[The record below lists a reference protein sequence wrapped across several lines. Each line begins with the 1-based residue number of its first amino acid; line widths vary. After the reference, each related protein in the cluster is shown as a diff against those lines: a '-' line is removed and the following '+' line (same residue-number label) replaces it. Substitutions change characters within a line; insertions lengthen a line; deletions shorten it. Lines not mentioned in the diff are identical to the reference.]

1 MWGSLLSLNNHRHPE
16 TTRTNSPRE
25 TPSET
30 RGKGDVQTEY
40 TIMPVQEACLRT
52 RLLATR
58 RAPALLTWVP
68 ARSFSVP
75 SIPSKADR
83 REARP
88 GQSRRAGGEARFER
102 QDRSVALFRDVVG
115 AGRGTGRE
123 RGGSPSERIAESMFR
138 LRSGLVGLQGAWRAL
153 NDEILPSVAEGE
165 DIAPA
170 LRGLLEIIMGIKRLS
185 IADGEEPSATELARL
200 YVDAGRANSVM
211 PLVRMMTAL
220 LEHLAREGPHE
231 SEAVVQDVVGLWT
244 VILRPKASD
253 PEGMKL
259 PSLRSSKMQKLLRG
273 REPFS
278 AAVKAIMPPTRAS
291 QLNGVPAVLLT
302 TYVMMEQPR
311 LLQGD
316 LLTEE
321 PSLRS
326 SGAIAAI
333 EPLLAFTEQ
342 LIGAVWGS
350 PDQALREFK
359 DQSPALQSYVKS
371 RLDVLKPRTSPKL
384 DVDQF
389 HRALSRGFKAR
400 DPEQIRRTWDSLSR
414 QVEATAPRFADNPAL
429 RDRYA
434 DLLNFCVCIWCALG
448 HEDVDV
454 VLGFMGEH
462 GFGYTLRTY
471 TSMMEGWKQARRPR
485 NIELLWDRLVA
496 DGVPLDPVIWSARI
510 SALMTCGLEKPAVR
524 ALFELGHLWDEAVKR
539 SEEEGGTKGNAVK
552 PVIGPVNAAL
562 TGVLR
567 SKGVAAAPTILN
579 WAAKYNIDPDIAT
592 YNMLLR
598 AMFREGR
605 GTEADALLG
614 GMKARGVAADAATFT
629 IIVEEVLGA
638 AAGQTEEAQLAAV
651 RGIFSAIEGSR
662 QKAQVATYA
671 KMIHELL
678 GGRDAEEERGG
689 ASSAA
694 VREVLAHMRDSG
706 AEPTPHIFT
715 IVADHHLSRGEVNAV
730 RDMISSWRLEGSD
743 RVDGVFWEVV
753 IKGLARAGLAA
764 EAKAVFFGL
773 RRETRVALGVLD
785 QLLVGL
791 VGEGDREGARGI
803 VAAVRER
810 MGGAWGVGGEGERG
824 ERYMK
829 HHFWHVVAEYELDVE

>member
-1 MWGSLLSLNNHRHPE
+1 M
-16 TTRTNSPRE
+16 
-25 TPSET
+25 
-30 RGKGDVQTEY
+30 
-40 TIMPVQEACLRT
+40 
-52 RLLATR
+52 
-58 RAPALLTWVP
+58 
-68 ARSFSVP
+68 P

-88 GQSRRAGGEARFER
+88 GLSRRGGGEAKFER

-115 AGRGTGRE
+115 AGKGSGRGRE
-123 RGGSPSERIAESMFR
+123 RGGSPAERIAETMFR
-138 LRSGLVGLQGAWRAL
+138 LRSGLVGLQGAWRTL
-153 NDEILPSVAEGE
+153 NDEILPSVGEGE

-170 LRGLLEIIMGIKRLS
+170 LRGLLEIIMGIKRMS

-200 YVDAGRANSVM
+200 YVEAGRANSVM

-253 PEGMKL
+253 PDGMKL
-259 PSLRSSKMQKLLRG
+259 PSLQSSKMQKILRG

-278 AAVKAIMPPTRAS
+278 AAVKAAMPPMRAG

-302 TYVMMEQPR
+302 TYVMMEQPH
-311 LLQGD
+311 LQQGD

-326 SGAIAAI
+326 SGAVAAI

-350 PDQALREFK
+350 ADQALREFK

-371 RLDVLKPRTSPKL
+371 RLDVLKPRTSAKL

-414 QVEATAPRFADNPAL
+414 QVEASAPRLADNPAL

-448 HEDVDV
+448 QEDVDV
-454 VLGFMGEH
+454 VLGFMGDN
-462 GFGYTLRTY
+462 GFGYTLKTY

-524 ALFELGHLWDEAVKR
+524 ALFELGHLWDEAIKR
-539 SEEEGGTKGNAVK
+539 SEEGGEKGNAVK

-562 TGVLR
+562 SGVLR

-605 GTEADALLG
+605 GTEADALLVD
-614 GMKARGVAADAATFT
+614 MKARGLAADAATFT

-678 GGRDAEEERGG
+678 GGREAREEG
-689 ASSAA
+689 AGPSSAA

-715 IVADHHLSRGEVNAV
+715 IVADHHLSRGEVGAV

-791 VGEGDREGARGI
+791 LGEGDVEGARGV

-810 MGGAWGVGGEGERG
+810 MVAAWGEGGEGERG

-829 HHFWHVVAEYELDVE
+829 HHFWHVVEEYGLDVEYAG

>member
-1 MWGSLLSLNNHRHPE
+1 
-16 TTRTNSPRE
+16 
-25 TPSET
+25 
-30 RGKGDVQTEY
+30 
-40 TIMPVQEACLRT
+40 MPVQEACLRT

-58 RAPALLTWVP
+58 RAPALLTRVP
-68 ARSFSVP
+68 TRSISVP
-75 SIPSKADR
+75 SIPSRVDR
-83 REARP
+83 RSEARSALP
-88 GQSRRAGGEARFER
+88 RRGGGEAKFER
-102 QDRSVALFRDVVG
+102 QGRSVALFRDVVG
-115 AGRGTGRE
+115 AGKGRE
-123 RGGSPSERIAESMFR
+123 RGGSAAERIAETMFR
-138 LRSGLVGLQGAWRAL
+138 LRSGLIGLQGAWRTL
-153 NDEILPSVAEGE
+153 KDEILPSVKEGE
-165 DIAPA
+165 DVAPA
-170 LRGLLEIIMGIKRLS
+170 VRGLLEVIMGIKRLS

-200 YVDAGRANSVM
+200 YVDAGRANTPQ

-220 LEHLAREGPHE
+220 LEHLAREGPE
-231 SEAVVQDVVGLWT
+231 NNEAVVQDVVGLWT
-244 VILRPKASD
+244 LVVGGPKALD
-253 PEGMKL
+253 CPDMTL
-259 PSLRSSKMQKLLRG
+259 PSLRSNKIQKLLRS
-273 REPFS
+273 REPFP
-278 AAVKAIMPPTRAS
+278 AVIRNIIPPVRPS
-291 QLNGVPAVLLT
+291 QLTGVSAVLLT

-311 LLQGD
+311 LRTGD
-316 LLTEE
+316 LVTEE

-326 SGAIAAI
+326 TGVTAPI

-342 LIGAVWGS
+342 LIGAVWVS
-350 PDQALREFK
+350 PEQALREFK
-359 DQSPALQSYVKS
+359 DQSPALHSYVAS
-371 RLDVLKPRTSPKL
+371 RLDVLQLKTSPRL

-389 HRALSRGFKAR
+389 HRALSRGFRAR
-400 DPEQIRRTWDSLSR
+400 DSEHLRRTWASLSK

-448 HEDVDV
+448 QEDVDV

-462 GFGYTLRTY
+462 GFGYTLKTY
-471 TSMMEGWKQARRPR
+471 TSMMEGWKQARKPR

-496 DGVPLDPVIWSARI
+496 DEVPLDSVIWSARI

-539 SEEEGGTKGNAVK
+539 NEEEGGPPGGPKGSAVK
-552 PVIGPVNAAL
+552 PGIGPVNAAL

-567 SKGVAAAPTILN
+567 SKGVKAAPTILN
-579 WAAKYNIDPDIAT
+579 WAAKYSIDPDIAT

-614 GMKARGVAADAATFT
+614 DMKARGVAADAATFT

-678 GGRDAEEERGG
+678 DGRDGEEGGG

-694 VREVLAHMRDSG
+694 VREVLAHMRGSG

-715 IVADHHLSRGEVNAV
+715 IVADHHLSRGEVDAV

-791 VGEGDREGARGI
+791 LGEGDVEGARGI

-810 MGGAWGVGGEGERG
+810 MGDAWGVSGEGEKG

-829 HHFWHVVAEYELDVE
+829 HHFWHVVAEYGLDVE

>member
-1 MWGSLLSLNNHRHPE
+1 MLSLQQTVYLPTPHERI
-16 TTRTNSPRE
+16 PRE
-25 TPSET
+25 TTSDT

-58 RAPALLTWVP
+58 RAPALLSRVP
-68 ARSFSVP
+68 ARSISVP

-83 REARP
+83 REMKSALQRRP
-88 GQSRRAGGEARFER
+88 GGDSKIER
-102 QDRSVALFRDVVG
+102 QDRSVALFKDVVG
-115 AGRGTGRE
+115 AGRGRPS
-123 RGGSPSERIAESMFR
+123 GGSASEKIAETMFR
-138 LRSGLVGLQGAWRAL
+138 LRSGLVGVQGAWRTL
-153 NDEILPSVAEGE
+153 NDEILPSVGEGE

-170 LRGLLEIIMGIKRLS
+170 LRGLLEIMMGIKRHS
-185 IADGEEPSATELARL
+185 VPDGEEPRATELARL
-200 YVDAGRANSVM
+200 YVGAGRANSPT
-211 PLVRMMTAL
+211 PLVRMMTVL
-220 LEHLAREGPHE
+220 LEHLSREGPDKN
-231 SEAVVQDVVGLWT
+231 EAVVQDIVGLWT
-244 VILRPKASD
+244 VMLWPKASD
-253 PEGMKL
+253 PAGIKL

-273 REPFS
+273 REPFA
-278 AAVKAIMPPTRAS
+278 AAVRAALPPTRPS
-291 QLNGVPAVLLT
+291 QTTGVPAVLLA
-302 TYVMMEQPR
+302 TYVMMETPR
-311 LLQGD
+311 LRQGEGD

-326 SGAIAAI
+326 SGAVAAI

-342 LIGAVWGS
+342 LIGAVWVN
-350 PDQALREFK
+350 PEQALRELK
-359 DQSPALQSYVKS
+359 DSTPALHSYVGS
-371 RLDVLKPRTSPKL
+371 RLDVLQPKISPKL

-389 HRALSRGFKAR
+389 HRSLSRGFKAR
-400 DPEQIRRTWDSLSR
+400 DPEQIRRTWEALSK
-414 QVEATAPRFADNPAL
+414 QVETTAPRFADNPAL

-448 HEDVDV
+448 QEDVDV
-454 VLGFMGEH
+454 VLGFMAEH
-462 GFGYTLRTY
+462 GFGYTLKTY

-496 DGVPLDPVIWSARI
+496 DDVPLDSVIWSARI

-524 ALFELGHLWDEAVKR
+524 ALYELGNLWDEAVKR
-539 SEEEGGTKGNAVK
+539 SQEGGTKGNAVK

-567 SKGVAAAPTILN
+567 SKGVKAAPAILN
-579 WAAKYNIDPDIAT
+579 WAAQYNIDPDIAT

-614 GMKARGVAADAATFT
+614 DMKARGVAADAATFT

-651 RGIFSAIEGSR
+651 RGIFSAIEGSK

-678 GGRDAEEERGG
+678 GGRDGEEGGG

-715 IVADHHLSRGEVNAV
+715 IVADHHLSRGEVDAV

-791 VGEGDREGARGI
+791 LEEGDVEGAREL

-810 MGGAWGVGGEGERG
+810 MGVAWGVSGEGERG

-829 HHFWHVVAEYELDVE
+829 HHFWHVVAEYGLDVE